1 MRGKAL
7 ERAVMAQKVTPRD
20 LDERVTKVSL
30 CALYPVEVL
39 QDCSPPTLYRL
50 CKVFPQLP
58 ER

>member
-30 CALYPVEVL
+30 CAFYG
-39 QDCSPPTLYRL
+39 
-50 CKVFPQLP
+50 
-58 ER
+58 